1 MPSRDLFPRDWL
13 APEEWNEHLGIV
25 KTGKE
30 SEVHL
35 IARHGGGRT
44 SLIAEKRFRA
54 RERRGF
60 KDDWLYSGV
69 WGEGTKREH
78 RAMRTK
84 TRFGKR
90 ALHAR
95 WIAHEWE
102 TLVRVHA
109 AGATV
114 PPPVELLEDGYRM
127 AFIGEDD
134 RAAPRLAEVALD
146 RPTAERVW
154 RELLE
159 EVAIFVAADR
169 VHGDLSAYNVL
180 WWRERA
186 VIIDL
191 SQTVD
196 VVTHPAAYELMER
209 DLASLAHYFRRQ
221 GVNVD
226 QDRALIAVG
235 AHPHRFARQ
244 AMPDL

>member
-1 MPSRDLFPRDWL
+1 MPSRDLFPSDWL
-13 APEEWNEHLGIV
+13 APEEWSEHLGIV

-35 IARHGGGRT
+35 IARHGDGRT
-44 SLIAEKRFRA
+44 SLLAEKRFRA
-54 RERRGF
+54 RDRRSF

-78 RAMRTK
+78 RAMKNK

-90 ALHAR
+90 AVHAR

-114 PPPVELLEDGYRM
+114 PPPVELFDDGYRM
-127 AFIGEDD
+127 AFIGEDG

-146 RPTAERVW
+146 RATAERVW

-180 WWRERA
+180 WWHERA

-196 VVTHPAAYELMER
+196 VVTHPAAHELLER
-209 DLASLAHYFRRQ
+209 DLRALSQYFRRR
-221 GVNVD
+221 GVAID
-226 QDRALIAVG
+226 LDRTLVAVG
-235 AHPHRFARQ
+235 GDPHRFALQHRR
-244 AMPDL
+244 A